1 MLSEMVPMLNYI
13 FYCYWHREIEW
24 IFVYQTCFWQIV
36 SNLLILIVSADFI
49 SIFTIMSLANN
60 DSIKKFPVELFA
72 PLLN

>member
-1 MLSEMVPMLNYI
+1 MLSEMVPTLNYI

-36 SNLLILIVSADFI
+36 TNLLILIVTADFI